1 MKQHRYRVTLEH
13 LTDAASAGSSH
24 EPLQFEVGNH
34 DDIIAI
40 VRRMRS
46 RGDFDEQSATSF
58 AVGLKLFSEVML
70 EQKDHPLFA
79 AFKPHFQQFMKE
91 LKKGPALAA
100 APGTGV
106 ADRP

>member
-13 LTDAASAGSSH
+13 LTDAEGVRSTH

-46 RGDFDEQSATSF
+46 RGDFDEQAATAF

-70 EQKDHPLFA
+70 EQKEHPLFA
-79 AFKPHFQQFMKE
+79 AFRPQFQQFMKE
-91 LKKGPALAA
+91 LKKGPATPAA
-100 APGTGV
+100 AAGEG
-106 ADRP
+106 

>member
-1 MKQHRYRVTLEH
+1 MKQHRYRFTLEH
-13 LTDAASAGSSH
+13 LTDAEGARSTH
-24 EPLQFEVGNH
+24 EPLQFDVGNH

-46 RGDFDEQSATSF
+46 RGDFDEQSATAF

-79 AFKPHFQQFMKE
+79 SFRPHFQQFMKE
-91 LKKGPALAA
+91 LKKGPTLPAE
-100 APGTGV
+100 PV
-106 ADRP
+106 SK